1 MRRICLQCL
10 FFLILFSCKPLA
22 YRDYIEGVSL
32 SDGLNYSEGINSF
45 LKSWELSPMP
55 ESARGLAQAY
65 YKTRNFEQA
74 EEWYGRLNRDG
85 DLDSLDLKPFA
96 EVLIANSKYAEAEEI
111 LTQLDPNQTNAE
123 LSFLW
128 QTAKEG
134 RDLLNQPNDA
144 QVSSLKEINST
155 FSEFGPFLSTQNEL
169 WFTSDRI
176 GDTKKRVDSKNA
188 LKSNVYGWTGNGY
201 LSMYSASWKKEEKE
215 ISGTPQKE
223 EQFASNLHVG
233 PYFQSGENVFL
244 TLTQAQKFDKS
255 GEGKARNYTLFPEV
269 FFALDSDS
277 LTMEDFSPLDFN
289 NAFAYSVADPFYDA
303 GNSRLYFSSDMPG
316 GQGRADIYYV
326 TYSQD
331 QGWSS
336 PINLGSDIN
345 TSEDERTPFIDQ
357 NGDLLFS
364 SAGYPGIGG
373 LDVFKAEKSGS
384 SFSNPENLG
393 SPVNSNRDDF
403 GFFLVDGKWEEAFI
417 ASDRTGGMGLDD
429 IYWVDL
435 NVQKELVVK
444 GKVLDKDTKM
454 ELSDAVVDLKSSDGD
469 VLASYVTKLDGQFR
483 FEVELGQT
491 LSMTGRKTGYL
502 DGSVSINLPLDPS
515 DSVFYQDIFLDQIQV
530 GKTYTLE
537 NIYYDF
543 DRWEIREDAKP
554 ELDKLVQILKD
565 NPTIEI
571 ELYSHTD
578 SRGSDSYNLKLSDKR
593 AKAAVDYL
601 LIMGISG
608 NRMKAIGYGETKL
621 LNQCSNG
628 VECSEEQHQ
637 LNRRTEF
644 KITHY

>member
-1 MRRICLQCL
+1 M
-10 FFLILFSCKPLA
+10 
-22 YRDYIEGVSL
+22 EGVSL

-74 EEWYGRLNRDG
+74 EEWYGMLNRDG

-96 EVLIANSKYAEAEEI
+96 EVLIANSKYSEAEEI
-111 LTQLDPNQTNAE
+111 LMQLDPNHSNPE

-128 QTAKEG
+128 QTSSEG

-155 FSEFGPFLSTQNEL
+155 FSEFGPFLSPENEL

-201 LSMYSASWKKEEKE
+201 LSMYSASWKPEEKE
-215 ISGTPQKE
+215 ISGTAQKD
-223 EQFASNLHVG
+223 EQFASDLHVG
-233 PYFQSGENVFL
+233 PYSQSGDNVFL

-289 NAFAYSVADPFYDA
+289 NAFAYSVADPFFDA
-303 GNSRLYFSSDMPG
+303 ANSKLYFSSDMPG
-316 GQGRADIYYV
+316 GVGKADIYYV
-326 TYSQD
+326 TYSQG

-336 PINLGSDIN
+336 PVNLGSDIN
-345 TSEDERTPFIDQ
+345 TQEDERTPFIDQ
-357 NGDLLFS
+357 NGDLVFS

-403 GFFLVDGKWEEAFI
+403 GFFLVDAKWEEAFL
-417 ASDRTGGMGLDD
+417 ASDRIGGMGLDD

-435 NVQKELVVK
+435 NVKKELVVK

-454 ELSDAVVDLKSSDGD
+454 ELSDAVVDLKSRDGD
-469 VLASYVTKLDGQFR
+469 VLASFVTKPDGQFR
-483 FEVELGQT
+483 FEVELGQS
-491 LSMTGRKTGYL
+491 LAMTGRKTGYL
-502 DGSVSINLPLDPS
+502 DGSVSFDLPLDPS
-515 DSVFYQDIFLDQIQV
+515 DSVYYQDIILDQIQV

-578 SRGSDSYNLKLSDKR
+578 SRGTDSYNLKLSDKR

-601 LIMGISG
+601 VKMGISSS
-608 NRMKAIGYGETKL
+608 RLKAIGYGETQL

-628 VECSEEQHQ
+628 LDCSEEEHQ
-637 LNRRTEF
+637 KNRRTEF

>member
-1 MRRICLQCL
+1 M
-10 FFLILFSCKPLA
+10 
-22 YRDYIEGVSL
+22 EGVSL

-74 EEWYGRLNRDG
+74 EEWYGRLKRDG

-96 EVLIANSKYAEAEEI
+96 EVLIANSKYSEAEEI
-111 LTQLDPNQTNAE
+111 LIQLDPNNSNPE

-128 QTAKEG
+128 QTASEG
-134 RDLLNQPNDA
+134 RDLLNQPNDV
-144 QVSSLKEINST
+144 QVSSIKEINST
-155 FSEFGPFLSTQNEL
+155 FSEFGPFLSAENEL

-176 GDTKKRVDSKNA
+176 GETKKRVDSKNA

-215 ISGTPQKE
+215 ISGTPQKD
-223 EQFASNLHVG
+223 EQFASDLHVG
-233 PYFQSGENVFL
+233 PYFQSGDNVFL

-269 FFALDSDS
+269 FFALVSDS
-277 LTMEDFSPLDFN
+277 LTMEDFSPMDFN
-289 NAFAYSVADPFYDA
+289 NAFAYSVADPFYDPA
-303 GNSRLYFSSDMPG
+303 TSKLYFSSDMPG
-316 GQGRADIYYV
+316 GIGKADIYYV

-331 QGWSS
+331 KGWSS
-336 PINLGSDIN
+336 PVNLGSDIN
-345 TSEDERTPFIDQ
+345 TPEDERTPFIDQ
-357 NGDLLFS
+357 NGDLVFS

-373 LDVFKAEKSGS
+373 LDVFKAEKSGN

-403 GFFLVDGKWEEAFI
+403 GFFLVDGKWEEAFM
-417 ASDRTGGMGLDD
+417 ASDRMGGMGLDD

-435 NVQKELVVK
+435 NVKKELVVK
-444 GKVLDKDTKM
+444 GKVLDRETKM

-469 VLASYVTKLDGQFR
+469 VLASFVTKPDGQFR
-483 FEVELGQT
+483 FEVELGQS
-491 LSMTGRKTGYL
+491 LAMTGKKTGYL
-502 DGSVSINLPLDPS
+502 DGSVSFDLPQNPS

-543 DRWEIREDAKP
+543 DRWEIRDDAKP

-601 LIMGISG
+601 LKMGISG
-608 NRMKAIGYGETKL
+608 NRMKAIGYGETQL

-628 VECSEEQHQ
+628 VECSEEEHQ
-637 LNRRTEF
+637 KNRRTEF